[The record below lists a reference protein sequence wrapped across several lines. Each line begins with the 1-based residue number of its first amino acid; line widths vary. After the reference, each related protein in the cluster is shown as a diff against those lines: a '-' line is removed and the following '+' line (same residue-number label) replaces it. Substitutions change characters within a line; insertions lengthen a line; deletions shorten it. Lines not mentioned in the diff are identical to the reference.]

1 LVNVISPDLLAML
14 RCPQTRQPL
23 TVAVA
28 PLVAAVNQRI
38 ARGELRN
45 QGGDCLEKPIDA
57 GLVREDRAGVY
68 PVVDGIPILLA
79 DEMIPLGQLPAELVG
94 SPSTS

>member
-1 LVNVISPDLLAML
+1 VSVISPELLAML

-23 TVAVA
+23 AVAAA
-28 PLVAAVNQRI
+28 PLVAAVNERI
-38 ARGELRN
+38 ALGELRN

-57 GLVREDRAGVY
+57 ALMRPDRVGVY

-79 DEMIPLGQLPAELVG
+79 DEMIPLAQFPAELVG
-94 SPSTS
+94 SPSAS